1 MEKFN
6 IENKVYFLN
15 ERINDWAGRDYFL
28 DTQDYILSS
37 TAFFKLCDLDV
48 VGSVTSEEAL
58 EELALNNANKSHYSK
73 IEKLLEDGEFEKL
86 AINLEKY
93 TDCYVLE
100 TDFSQDVYRISGPT
114 TSRTREIDSD
124 FDITKNYGFIAVKK
138 KDFKNNRQEA
148 YKFMQGLAEDYERTF
163 DISFYTL
170 TVYNETEEY
179 TSIIDDDLYYELDD
193 EQKVKHVLKENG
205 VLQAS

>member
-6 IENKVYFLN
+6 VENKVYFLN
-15 ERINDWAGRDYFL
+15 EQINDWAGRDYFV
-28 DTQDYILSS
+28 DTQDYILSC
-37 TAFFKLCDLDV
+37 TAFFKICNLDV
-48 VGSVTSEEAL
+48 IGSVTSEEAL
-58 EELALNNANKSHYSK
+58 EELALNNANKSHYNK
-73 IEKLLEDGEFEKL
+73 IEKLLENGEFEKL

-100 TDFSQDVYRISGPT
+100 TDFSQNVYQICGPAVNE
-114 TSRTREIDSD
+114 TRKIDGD

-148 YKFMQGLAEDYERTF
+148 YKFMQGLAEDYRKAS
-163 DISFYTL
+163 DMGFYTL

-179 TSIIDDDLYYELDD
+179 TSIIDGDLYYELDD
-193 EQKVKHVLKENG
+193 EQKVKHVLDENG